1 MIARG
6 ADHAPRLRAL
16 GGMVVP
22 QVAYVVGRVVA
33 DIALRW

>member
-6 ADHAPRLRAL
+6 SDHAPRLRAL

-22 QVAYVVGRVVA
+22 QAAYVVGRV
-33 DIALRW
+33 IAYLAKR